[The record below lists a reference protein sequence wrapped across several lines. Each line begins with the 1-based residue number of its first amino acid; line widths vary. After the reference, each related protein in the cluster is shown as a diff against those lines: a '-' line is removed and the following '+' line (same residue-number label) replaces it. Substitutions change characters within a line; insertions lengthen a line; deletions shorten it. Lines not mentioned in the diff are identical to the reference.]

1 MGTRSQTRSIGNLK
15 PKSLLYPIDFHRHIY
30 IYGIKKKTGA
40 DTSMVEYRL
49 VLKIQNTNEEYSYSL
64 PLTPAQEDN
73 PEIFFASA
81 EIRENM
87 RNQLQKQS
95 SYIINDN
102 HLNQMI
108 KTWIQ
113 DIKEGYRDSRSSL
126 HLTLH
131 LMQSI
136 QSISD
141 KGNQEIS
148 ALIYP
153 DLSEIEPSVGMLPPL
168 NFS

>member
-1 MGTRSQTRSIGNLK
+1 
-15 PKSLLYPIDFHRHIY
+15 
-30 IYGIKKKTGA
+30 
-40 DTSMVEYRL
+40 MVEYRL
-49 VLKIQNTNEEYSYSL
+49 VLKIKNTNEAYSYSL
-64 PLTPAQEDN
+64 LLTPAQEDN

-81 EIRENM
+81 ENRENM

-95 SYIINDN
+95 SYRINDS
-102 HLNQMI
+102 HLNMMI

-113 DIKEGYRDSRSSL
+113 DIKEGYRDSRISL

-131 LMQSI
+131 LIQSI
-136 QSISD
+136 QTISD
-141 KGNQEIS
+141 KGNQEIP

-153 DLSEIEPSVGMLPPL
+153 DLSEIEPCVGMLPPL